1 MSTER
6 ESILIVGWVGQLASM
21 VDVFTPLADKL
32 GLEVDE
38 DLVYNIGEDYDTI
51 FNKEVSKNQLLVKNG
66 VELVHGTNGSESGSI
81 YLGLVVN
88 VHGLSR
94 GDFLAITTEVSQIMM
109 NIAEKYNIETEP
121 RFYNVISWY

>member
-21 VDVFTPLADKL
+21 VDVLTPMADKL
-32 GLEVDE
+32 GLDVDE
-38 DLVYNIGEDYDTI
+38 DLVYNIGEDYGSL
-51 FNKEVSKNQLLVKNG
+51 FNKEVSKNQLLIKNG
-66 VELVHGTNGSESGSI
+66 VELVHGTNGSESGST

-94 GDFLAITTEVSQIMM
+94 GDFLAITADVSQIMM
-109 NIAEKYNIETEP
+109 DIAAKYTIDTEP

>member
-21 VDVFTPLADKL
+21 VDVLTPMADKL
-32 GLEVDE
+32 GLDVDE
-38 DLVYNIGEDYDTI
+38 DLVYNIGEDYDSL
-51 FNKEVSKNQLLVKNG
+51 FNKEVSKNQLLIKNG
-66 VELVHGTNGSESGSI
+66 VELVHGTNGSESGST

-94 GDFLAITTEVSQIMM
+94 GDFLAITTDVSQIVMD
-109 NIAEKYNIETEP
+109 IAAKYTIDTEP

>member
-6 ESILIVGWVGQLASM
+6 KSILIVGWVGQLSSM
-21 VDVFTPLADKL
+21 VDVLTPLAEKL
-32 GLEVDE
+32 GLKVDE
-38 DLVYNIGEDYDTI
+38 HLVYNVGEDYDTI

-66 VELVHGTNGSESGSI
+66 VELIHGTNGSESGSTYI
-81 YLGLVVN
+81 GLVVN

-94 GDFLAITTEVSQIMM
+94 GDFLTITTDVCQIMM
-109 NIAEKYNIETEP
+109 DIAKKYNIDTEP

>member
-21 VDVFTPLADKL
+21 VDVLIPLANKL
-32 GLEVDE
+32 GLEVDQ
-38 DLVYNIGEDYDTI
+38 DLVYKVGEDYDTI
-51 FNKEVSKNQLLVKNG
+51 FNKEVSKNQLLVRNG
-66 VELVHGTNGSESGSI
+66 VELVHGTNGSESGSTYI
-81 YLGLVVN
+81 GLVVN

-94 GDFLAITTEVSQIMM
+94 GDFLAITTDVSQIMM
-109 NIAEKYNIETEP
+109 DIAKKYNIDTEP

>member
-21 VDVFTPLADKL
+21 VDVLIPLANKL
-32 GLEVDE
+32 GLEVDQ
-38 DLVYNIGEDYDTI
+38 DLVYKVGEHYDTI
-51 FNKEVSKNQLLVKNG
+51 FNKEVSKNQLLVRNG
-66 VELVHGTNGSESGSI
+66 VELVHGTNGSESGSTYI
-81 YLGLVVN
+81 GLVVN

-94 GDFLAITTEVSQIMM
+94 GDFLAITTDVSQIMM
-109 NIAEKYNIETEP
+109 DIAKKYNIDTEP